1 MKSFKTFVAET
12 SVPPVGKGQ
21 PAGDNPNRPRDNRKP
36 KPKPPSE
43 TPRQEP
49 KDEFIPSKSLG
60 KLPYKNPKLR

>member
-36 KPKPPSE
+36 SGKPPE
-43 TPRQEP
+43 GRKEP
-49 KDEFIPSKSLG
+49 KDEFIPSKDLG
-60 KLPYKNPKLR
+60 FKPYKGKTK